1 MIYRFLIVSDE
12 VENFKREIKIDA
24 DATFYDLYKAIIDC
38 TGYSD
43 KEMASFV
50 LCDDNWRKEMEI
62 TLVKM
67 DTSSD
72 EDSYS
77 MEECVLS
84 DYLEEEKQKLMFVF
98 DYFTERALYME
109 LSEIIPGKKLKQPL
123 CTLSKGEAPPQIT
136 NFEEMTS
143 DTTLQDMGESF
154 YGDESF
160 DMDELDQEG
169 FEGLDDFSTE
179 IGDDDLY

>member
-1 MIYRFLIVSDE
+1 VIYRFLIVSDE

-143 DTTLQDMGESF
+143 DTTFQDMGESF

>member
-1 MIYRFLIVSDE
+1 
-12 VENFKREIKIDA
+12 
-24 DATFYDLYKAIIDC
+24 
-38 TGYSD
+38 
-43 KEMASFV
+43 
-50 LCDDNWRKEMEI
+50 
-62 TLVKM
+62 
-67 DTSSD
+67 
-72 EDSYS
+72 

>member
-143 DTTLQDMGESF
+143 DTTFQDMGESF

>member
-1 MIYRFLIVSDE
+1 MIYRFLILSDE

-109 LSEIIPGKKLKQPL
+109 LSEIIPGK
-123 CTLSKGEAPPQIT
+123 
-136 NFEEMTS
+136 N
-143 DTTLQDMGESF
+143 
-154 YGDESF
+154 
-160 DMDELDQEG
+160 
-169 FEGLDDFSTE
+169 
-179 IGDDDLY
+179 

>member
-1 MIYRFLIVSDE
+1 VIYRFLIVSDE

>member
-143 DTTLQDMGESF
+143 DTTSQDMDESF

-169 FEGLDDFSTE
+169 FEGLDDFLTE

>member
-1 MIYRFLIVSDE
+1 MIYRFLILSDE

-62 TLVKM
+62 TLIKM

-109 LSEIIPGKKLKQPL
+109 LSEIIPGKNLKQPL
-123 CTLSKGEAPPQIT
+123 CTLSEGEAPPQVLSL
-136 NFEEMTS
+136 EETKTGDVS
-143 DTTLQDMGESF
+143 LDMDESF

-160 DMDELDQEG
+160 DIDELDHEG
-169 FEGLDDFSTE
+169 FEGLDDFLTE
-179 IGDDDLY
+179 TGEDDLY

>member
-1 MIYRFLIVSDE
+1 VIYRFLILSDE

-169 FEGLDDFSTE
+169 FEGLDDFLTE

>member
-1 MIYRFLIVSDE
+1 VIYRFLIVSDE

-84 DYLEEEKQKLMFVF
+84 DYLEEEKQKLMFIF

>member
-1 MIYRFLIVSDE
+1 MIYRFLILSDE

-169 FEGLDDFSTE
+169 FEGLDDFLTE

>member
-1 MIYRFLIVSDE
+1 VIYRFLILSDE

-109 LSEIIPGKKLKQPL
+109 LSEIIPWKKLKQPL

>member
-84 DYLEEEKQKLMFVF
+84 DYLEEEKQKLMFIF

>member
-1 MIYRFLIVSDE
+1 MIYRFLILSDE
-12 VENFKREIKIDA
+12 VENFRREIKIDA
-24 DATFYDLYKAIIDC
+24 DATFYDLYKAILNC
-38 TGYSD
+38 TGFSD

-62 TLVKM
+62 TLIKM

-109 LSEIIPGKKLKQPL
+109 LSEIIPGKNLKQPL
-123 CTLSKGEAPPQIT
+123 CTLSEGEAPPQVLSL
-136 NFEEMTS
+136 EETKTGDVS
-143 DTTLQDMGESF
+143 LDMDESF

-160 DMDELDQEG
+160 DIDELDHEG
-169 FEGLDDFSTE
+169 FEGLDDFLTE
-179 IGDDDLY
+179 TGEDDLY

>member
-1 MIYRFLIVSDE
+1 MIYRFLILSDE
-12 VENFKREIKIDA
+12 VENFRREIKIDA
-24 DATFYDLYKAIIDC
+24 DATFYDLYKAILDC
-38 TGYSD
+38 TGFSD

-62 TLVKM
+62 TLMKM
-67 DTSSD
+67 ETSSD

-109 LSEIIPGKKLKQPL
+109 LSEIIPGKNLKQPL
-123 CTLSKGEAPPQIT
+123 CTLSKGEAPPQTKSLEEIT
-136 NFEEMTS
+136 SEGIS
-143 DTTLQDMGESF
+143 LDIDESF

-160 DMDELDQEG
+160 DIDELDHEG
-169 FEGLDDFSTE
+169 FEGLDDFLTE
-179 IGDDDLY
+179 TGEDDLY

>member
-1 MIYRFLIVSDE
+1 VIYRFLILSDE
-12 VENFKREIKIDA
+12 VENFRREIKIDA
-24 DATFYDLYKAIIDC
+24 DATFYDLYKAILDC
-38 TGYSD
+38 TGFSD

-62 TLVKM
+62 TLMKM
-67 DTSSD
+67 ETSSD

-109 LSEIIPGKKLKQPL
+109 LSEIIPGKNLKHPL
-123 CTLSKGEAPPQIT
+123 CTLSIGEAPPQTKSLEEIT
-136 NFEEMTS
+136 SEGIS
-143 DTTLQDMGESF
+143 LDIDESF

-160 DMDELDQEG
+160 DIDELDHEG
-169 FEGLDDFSTE
+169 FEGLDDFLTE
-179 IGDDDLY
+179 TGEDDLY

>member
-1 MIYRFLIVSDE
+1 VIYRFLILSDE

>member
-169 FEGLDDFSTE
+169 FEGLDDFLTE

>member
-1 MIYRFLIVSDE
+1 MIYRFLILSDE

-77 MEECVLS
+77 MEDCAERLPGRG
-84 DYLEEEKQKLMFVF
+84 KQKLMFVF

-109 LSEIIPGKKLKQPL
+109 LSEIIPEKIKTTSLYLFPKEKPLLRSRISKK
-123 CTLSKGEAPPQIT
+123 
-136 NFEEMTS
+136 
-143 DTTLQDMGESF
+143 
-154 YGDESF
+154 
-160 DMDELDQEG
+160 
-169 FEGLDDFSTE
+169 
-179 IGDDDLY
+179 

>member
-1 MIYRFLIVSDE
+1 MIYRFLILSDE